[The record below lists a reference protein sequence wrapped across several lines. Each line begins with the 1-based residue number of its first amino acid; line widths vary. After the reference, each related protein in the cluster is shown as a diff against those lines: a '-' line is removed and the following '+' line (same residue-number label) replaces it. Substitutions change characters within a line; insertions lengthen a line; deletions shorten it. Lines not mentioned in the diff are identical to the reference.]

1 MKLPHAPP
9 FEASDL
15 DVEVTLERIVDEHQ
29 QAQMR
34 PRQFFTQCVKNLFVR
49 ETLRLAETA
58 PQLLLSP
65 AFAILAS
72 QQCRQR

>member
-34 PRQFFTQCVKNLFVR
+34 PRQFFTQ
-49 ETLRLAETA
+49 
-58 PQLLLSP
+58 
-65 AFAILAS
+65 
-72 QQCRQR
+72 